1 MKLPTEEG
9 MREILEEYFNECI
22 KKEQIPTKNGMTL
35 ALNIT
40 RETYNQWKKKSDTL
54 KEYEKLTEE
63 TWVQRLT
70 KNNVAGIIFY
80 LKNAFGYRD
89 RQDLD
94 VTTKGKEL
102 SYTND
107 QIKTIAKRTIN
118 DDSDKGKES
127 LN

>member
-63 TWVQRLT
+63 CWVQTLRS
-70 KNNVAGIIFY
+70 NNVAGTIFY
-80 LKNAFGYRD
+80 LKNAFQYRD

-94 VTTKGKEL
+94 FKGNIAIK
-102 SYTND
+102 
-107 QIKTIAKRTIN
+107 QITGMEIEK
-118 DDSDKGKES
+118 DEDKVQNKNRKADNS
-127 LN
+127 K